1 MDKLEPPQSFSFEEN
16 VSQVWKLWL
25 KNFLFYL
32 TASEKDGKNDKI
44 KTSVLLTYID
54 KKADKSMKL
63 LI

>member
-44 KTSVLLTYID
+44 KTSVLLTCIG
-54 KKADKSMKL
+54 
-63 LI
+63 